1 MSETSWF
8 ESFFGEDYFEIYAD
22 AFPAERTTMEVE
34 AVVELL
40 GVEPGARIL
49 DLACGHG
56 RHAIPLAQ
64 RGFHV
69 TGYDL
74 SEVFLDRAEADAKAA
89 GVEIEWI
96 RGDMRELPFDREFE
110 AVINLYTAFGYF
122 ADPDDDLRTLQGIQR
137 ALEPGGQLL
146 LETLHRDG
154 LLARFR
160 PKITERTG
168 SGVASSVGAA
178 SSPPPG
184 TVASNAALSGSTADA
199 SSSSPAARSSSL
211 PLLSES
217 RIPTSPSR
225 AGLLG
230 RIEEDLLGEAHDQLI
245 ALVLDIVVQR
255 NQRLTALRLPLDTG
269 LQLDPQRPTEW

>member
-168 SGVASSVGAA
+168 SGVIVLHEYEWDLARNVIDDRVMLIHPDGTRKHYRTSVRMHSLHEFLGLLRRGGLEPTAWHGGLER
-178 SSPPPG
+178 SPLG
-184 TVASNAALSGSTADA
+184 LHSRRLV
-199 SSSSPAARSSSL
+199 
-211 PLLSES
+211 LLS
-217 RIPTSPSR
+217 RR
-225 AGLLG
+225 AL
-230 RIEEDLLGEAHDQLI
+230 
-245 ALVLDIVVQR
+245 
-255 NQRLTALRLPLDTG
+255 
-269 LQLDPQRPTEW
+269 